1 MNSSSETITNRS
13 LELYIFG
20 ENIFE
25 KHHITSIEELDNK
38 IQPDKKC
45 WLNVHQSHDKTIFQ
59 DICRHFDIHPVAYE
73 DIDNLDQRP
82 KLEDFENFI
91 LIVSKMLYTKS
102 DINHLEKEQ
111 VSIIFNKNLIIT
123 FQENEYDIFDPI
135 RTRLENPNGKM
146 RKLAIDYFAYTLL
159 DSIIDQYYSILELIS
174 NQIEILEDDIVSQNK
189 KIELAD
195 IYRQRKTLQ
204 EIKRIIWPTR
214 ELISSW
220 RKSDSPFITK
230 KSSPFVNDIYEN
242 TVEIIENLEMQRE
255 SITTL
260 VEIFMTNIS
269 LKQNEVMK
277 TLTIIATIFIPLTFI
292 AGVYGM
298 NFEYM
303 PELGWKYGYL
313 SSWSFFIVVS
323 VMMVIYFKRKNWF

>member
-1 MNSSSETITNRS
+1 MNSSLDNEENRS
-13 LELYIFG
+13 MELYVFG
-20 ENIFE
+20 ENHFE
-25 KHHITSIEELDNK
+25 KHHLTSLSQLDQK
-38 IQPDKKC
+38 IQTDKKC
-45 WLNVHQSHDKTIFQ
+45 WLNVHKSHDKTIFE
-59 DICRHFDIHPVAYE
+59 DICQHFDIHPVAFD

-82 KLEDFENFI
+82 KLEDFDNFI

-102 DINHLEKEQ
+102 DIHHLEKEQ
-111 VSIIFNKNLIIT
+111 VSIAFNKHIVIT

-135 RTRLENPNGKM
+135 RIRLENPNGKM
-146 RKLAIDYFAYTLL
+146 RKLATDYFAYTLL
-159 DSIIDQYYSILELIS
+159 DTIIDQYYSILEMVS

-195 IYRQRKTLQ
+195 IYKQRKTLQ
-204 EIKRIIWPTR
+204 EIKRSIWPTR

-220 RKSDSPFITK
+220 KKSDSPFITK
-230 KSSPFVNDIYEN
+230 KTTPFVNDIYEN

-269 LKQNEVMK
+269 VKQNEVMK

-303 PELGWKYGYL
+303 PELGWKYGYI
-313 SSWSFFIVVS
+313 SSWGFFITVS
-323 VMMVIYFKRKNWF
+323 ILMVIYFKRKNWF

>member
-1 MNSSSETITNRS
+1 MNSNSASNPDRS
-13 LELYIFG
+13 LELYVFG
-20 ENIFE
+20 ENHFE
-25 KHHITSIEELDNK
+25 KFHLRSIDELEEKLH
-38 IQPDKKC
+38 PEKKC
-45 WLNVHQSHDKTIFQ
+45 WLNIHKRNDSTIFHE
-59 DICRHFDIHPVAYE
+59 ICQHFEIHPVAFD
-73 DIDNLDQRP
+73 DIDNLQQRP
-82 KLEDFENFI
+82 KLEDFDNFI
-91 LIVSKMLYTKS
+91 LIVSKMLYTRS
-102 DINHLEKEQ
+102 DIDQLEVEQ
-111 VSIIFNKNLIIT
+111 VSIAFNKHLIIT

-135 RTRLENPNGKM
+135 RIRLENPNGKM
-146 RKLAIDYFAYTLL
+146 RKLATDYFVYTLL
-159 DSIIDQYYSILELIS
+159 DTIIDQYYIILELIS
-174 NQIEILEDDIVSQNK
+174 DQIEKLEGDIISQDK

-204 EIKRIIWPTR
+204 EIKKNIWPTR
-214 ELISSW
+214 ELVSAW
-220 RKSDSPFITK
+220 RKSDSSFVTK
-230 KSSPFVNDIYEN
+230 KTTPFVNDLYEN

-303 PELGWKYGYL
+303 PELGWKYGYVT
-313 SSWSFFIVVS
+313 SWTFFLIVS
-323 VMMVIYFKRKNWF
+323 IVMAIYFKRKKWF

>member
-1 MNSSSETITNRS
+1 MSSNSSTSHRS
-13 LELYIFG
+13 LELYTFS
-20 ENIFE
+20 ENHFE
-25 KHHITSIEELDNK
+25 KHHLKNLDELESILGS
-38 IQPDKKC
+38 DKKY
-45 WLNVHQSHDKTIFQ
+45 WLNVHKSNQEGVFLDV
-59 DICRHFDIHPVAYE
+59 CAYFDLHPVALD
-73 DIDNLDQRP
+73 DIDNTEQRP
-82 KLEDFENFI
+82 KLEDFDNFI

-102 DINHLEKEQ
+102 NIDQLEIEQ
-111 VSIIFNKNLIIT
+111 ISIAFNKNVVIT

-146 RKLAIDYFAYTLL
+146 RKYGTDYFVYTLL
-159 DSIIDQYYSILELIS
+159 DAILDQYYVILELIS
-174 NQIEILEDDIVSQNK
+174 DQTEKLEDDIINDLK
-189 KIELAD
+189 KVHLAD
-195 IYRQRKTLQ
+195 IYKQRKSLQ
-204 EIKRIIWPTR
+204 EIKKIIWPTR
-214 ELISSW
+214 ELVSAW

-230 KSSPFVNDIYEN
+230 RSAPFINDVYESA
-242 TVEIIENLEMQRE
+242 VEIIENLEMQRE

-303 PELGWKYGYL
+303 PELNWKYGYL
-313 SSWSFFIVVS
+313 SSWIFFLVVS
-323 VMMVIYFKRKNWF
+323 LMMMYYFKRKRWF